1 MRSDSPESA
10 LAFPTPRSWEMVSN
24 ILTNISENMD
34 AIQPLISGCI
44 GASVTYNFSKWCS
57 LFSSLPSA
65 EEIFAGKRVAVEKS
79 PEMQEAL
86 RAEMVAY
93 ARRNPEKELINNSI
107 AFACDLP
114 WTFRTNLLHDYQLIP
129 ALRPILAENEIYLDA
144 VKAGLK

>member
-1 MRSDSPESA
+1 M
-10 LAFPTPRSWEMVSN
+10 
-24 ILTNISENMD
+24 
-34 AIQPLISGCI
+34 
-44 GASVTYNFSKWCS
+44 
-57 LFSSLPSA
+57 
-65 EEIFAGKRVAVEKS
+65 EKS